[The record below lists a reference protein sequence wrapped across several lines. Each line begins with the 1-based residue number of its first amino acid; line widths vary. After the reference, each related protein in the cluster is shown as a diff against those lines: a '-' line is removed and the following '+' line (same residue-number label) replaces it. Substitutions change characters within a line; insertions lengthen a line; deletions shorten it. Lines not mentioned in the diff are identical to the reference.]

1 MSPAAAVRRWVHV
14 LLDPPKFADY
24 EAGFRFLADADA
36 GCRGCGC
43 KLVSHALSFADR
55 ALVATHLSVARAAA
69 AEGDGA
75 AACQVTYLEE
85 RLLRC
90 PTVNPTAR
98 ELADRAARDL
108 GVARE
113 VTR

>member
-1 MSPAAAVRRWVHV
+1 MSAAAAVRRWVHV
-14 LLDPPKFADY
+14 LFDPPVFADY
-24 EAGFRFLADADA
+24 ESGFRFLAAADVE
-36 GCRGCGC
+36 RHGCGC
-43 KLVSHALSFADR
+43 KLVNHALTMHDK
-55 ALVATHLSVARAAA
+55 ALVTPHLSAARAAA
-69 AEGDGA
+69 EAGDA
-75 AACQVTYLEE
+75 AAGCQVTYLAE

-98 ELADRAARDL
+98 ELADRAAIDL